1 MILTVRLTCC
11 MPACRFTTCYSGKTP
26 LHVQLLASLDGW
38 DNNRNGVGVLC
49 PIHAKLQNKDKPWS

>member
-1 MILTVRLTCC
+1 